1 MLLTK
6 RQALVSVILGTFIAL
21 PLGMAELVI
30 NKTYQTVKAT
40 KAELLCLAKNI
51 YYEAGGE
58 PLHGRIAVA
67 QVTLNRVTHRTE
79 FQANICGVVYAKDQ
93 FSWTRERHK
102 EPRGQA
108 WLEAQALARAV
119 IQGTAHLPNF
129 RARYFHNQ
137 TVKPRWTRTKELVT
151 RIGNHTFYN

>member
-1 MLLTK
+1 
-6 RQALVSVILGTFIAL
+6 
-21 PLGMAELVI
+21 MADRAI

-51 YYEAGGE
+51 YYEARGE
-58 PLHGRIAVA
+58 PIQGKIAVA

-93 FSWTRERHK
+93 FSWTRERHQ
-102 EPRGQA
+102 EPRGEA
-108 WLEAQALARAV
+108 WLEAQAIAKAV
-119 IQGTAHLPNF
+119 VVGMTHIPGFKAL
-129 RARYFHNQ
+129 YFHNQ
-137 TVKPRWTRTKELVT
+137 TVRPQWSRTKELVG